1 VPVPFAG
8 YFNLWGNGVQIQQA
22 LRPFPQYDY
31 IDSGCCLEATG
42 HSSYNALLV
51 SLSRRYRDGLSLQAS
66 YTWSKNLNDT
76 DSALPNTNPGQ
87 PQVQN
92 PDNLHE
98 EKAISIQ
105 DVTNTFVLSPFYEL
119 PFGRNKPFLN
129 HGPATYVLGGWQVGA
144 ILRYQSGQPMAF
156 CCTAGI
162 PGWQNSTRYNL
173 VPEVPIKSA
182 VYTRGWKH
190 IDPFNT
196 ANGSDPT
203 TNSFFNGSDTSS
215 AIAYHNGTAK
225 PAFIDQVAAVN
236 ASPDNLPYSLGNTP
250 RVTNIRMPAWMNE
263 DFSVIKDTPIHE
275 NVVFELK
282 FEFLNA
288 FNRHL
293 FGSPGSGSGSSDNP
307 SDFNFGIP
315 TYQANSPRAI
325 QVTGRI
331 SF

>member
-1 VPVPFAG
+1 FT
-8 YFNLWGNGVQIQQA
+8 LWGNGVQIQQA
-22 LRPFPQYDY
+22 LRPFPQYDF
-31 IDSGCCLEATG
+31 IDSGCCLQATG

-51 SLSRRYRDGLSLQAS
+51 SLARRYHNGLSLQAS
-66 YTWSKNLNDT
+66 YTWSKNMNDT

-92 PDNLHE
+92 PDNLHQ

-105 DVTNTFVLSPFYEL
+105 DVTNTFVASPFYEL
-119 PFGRNKPFLN
+119 PFGKGKPWLN
-129 HGPATYVLGGWQVGA
+129 HGPLSYIGGGWQVGA
-144 ILRYQSGQPMAF
+144 ILRYQDGQPMAF

-162 PGWQNSTRYNL
+162 PGWQNATRYDR
-173 VPEVPIKSA
+173 VPNVPIKSSI
-182 VYTRGWKH
+182 YQRGWKN
-190 IDPFNT
+190 INPFNT
-196 ANGSDPT
+196 ANGSDPNV
-203 TNSFFNGSDTSS
+203 NSFFNGSDTNS
-215 AIAYHNGTAK
+215 APAYHGGGAQ

-236 ASPDNLPYSLGNTP
+236 ASSANLPYTLGDTP
-250 RVTNIRMPAWMNE
+250 RVTNTRMPAWENE
-263 DFSVIKDTPIHE
+263 DFSILKDTPIHE
-275 NVVFELK
+275 SVMFELK

-293 FGSPGSGSGSSDNP
+293 FGSPDSNP
-307 SDFNFGIP
+307 ADFTFGIP